1 MVTVTRHA
9 HKIVCCIIQ
18 THVMKSYS
26 HYRGYI
32 SIQTRLHEP
41 QFPHIHSTWHLIS
54 LRKRLKCNGFGLL
67 RSGRHDQE
75 SSLRMFLTE
84 SSCHSALG
92 NRTHSEDALLAP
104 EESSIAH
111 IQKAKCSGDTR
122 SLFNLGWGEKGTN
135 KIFFRSSIISL
146 NTMIKT
152 RNFLVTYL
160 YLKTT
165 DNMKGWPEVH
175 DMLILMKNDVTH
187 TESSQQSPCP
197 RTKTTNS
204 LNREFTYSL
213 PKDSI

>member
-1 MVTVTRHA
+1 MPIVPNVSTIYFWLNSKVYKRNNWEFILQWMVTVTRHA

-92 NRTHSEDALLAP
+92 NRTHCRRCPISPRRVFHCTHSE
-104 EESSIAH
+104 
-111 IQKAKCSGDTR
+111 
-122 SLFNLGWGEKGTN
+122 
-135 KIFFRSSIISL
+135 
-146 NTMIKT
+146 
-152 RNFLVTYL
+152 
-160 YLKTT
+160 
-165 DNMKGWPEVH
+165 
-175 DMLILMKNDVTH
+175 
-187 TESSQQSPCP
+187 SQVLWRYP
-197 RTKTTNS
+197 
-204 LNREFTYSL
+204 
-213 PKDSI
+213 